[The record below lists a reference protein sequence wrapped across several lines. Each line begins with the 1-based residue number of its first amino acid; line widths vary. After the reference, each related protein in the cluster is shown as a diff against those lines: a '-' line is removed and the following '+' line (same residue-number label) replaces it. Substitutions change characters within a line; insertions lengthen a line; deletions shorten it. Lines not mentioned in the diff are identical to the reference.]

1 MIDYSLTQVVNQ
13 LRSSGKTPPTW
24 LLTGVYVSLIASIYM
39 FGVTHGIQIGAA
51 TQALGDVMIPPEFLE
66 LPFPVIGGSRF
77 IPSADMWVILDRAQY
92 TALAFAAIALAGI
105 GGWLL
110 HEVLE

>member
-1 MIDYSLTQVVNQ
+1 MDYSLTQVIEE
-13 LRSSGKTPPTW
+13 LRSAEDTPPTW
-24 LLTGVYVSLIASIYM
+24 LLTAVYASLIAAIYT

-105 GGWLL
+105 GGWLT

>member
-1 MIDYSLTQVVNQ
+1 MDYSLTQVVNE
-13 LRSSGKTPPTW
+13 LRSSEKTPPTW
-24 LLTGVYVSLIASIYM
+24 LLTGVYASLIASIYM
-39 FGVTHGIQIGAA
+39 FGVTHGIQTGAA

-66 LPFPVIGGSRF
+66 LPDPVLGGARF
-77 IPSADMWVILDRAQY
+77 IPTADMWVILDRAQY

-105 GGWLL
+105 VGWLL

>member
-1 MIDYSLTQVVNQ
+1 MDYGLTQVIEE
-13 LRSSGKTPPTW
+13 LRSSAKNPPTW
-24 LLTGVYVSLIASIYM
+24 LLTGVYLSLIASIYM
-39 FGVTHGIQIGAA
+39 HGVTHGIQIGAA

-66 LPFPVIGGSRF
+66 LPFLVIGGSRF

-92 TALAFAAIALAGI
+92 TALAFAGIALAGI
-105 GGWLL
+105 GGWVL